1 MVHRYNLRSRI
12 GWRGESGEVKELSK
26 VRIVMAKV
34 RFEPINTDIF
44 MAVVA
49 PYGDE
54 LPLFTG

>member
-1 MVHRYNLRSRI
+1 
-12 GWRGESGEVKELSK
+12 
-26 VRIVMAKV
+26 MAKI

-54 LPLFTG
+54 LPLFT